1 MKLEGK
7 VAIVTGG
14 GTGIG
19 KGGAMAMAAEGAKV
33 IVAGRRLEP
42 LEETVAEI
50 KTSGGIALACPTDV
64 TKREDIEKLRD
75 MAKNEFGKLDILVNN
90 AGSAMVK
97 PFLDVTMDDL
107 DYTYKIDLKSVFE
120 VTQVMVPF
128 MLENGGGSIINV
140 SSILGTLG
148 SKGQSA
154 YCAMKAGVVNLTR
167 ALAHELGP
175 EIRVNCLCPSHIV
188 TPMMQGQIDYLTAA
202 GKMDKLNRLFPM
214 KRVGTP
220 EDMNGSIV
228 FFASDDAK
236 WLTGN
241 IFLVDGGLSCYV

>member
-19 KGGAMAMAAEGAKV
+19 KGGAIALAAEGARV

-50 KTSGGIALACPTDV
+50 KAQGGTALACSTDV
-64 TKREDIEKLRD
+64 TNRAEIEKMRD
-75 MAKNEFGKLDILVNN
+75 LAKNEWGRLDILVNN
-90 AGSAMVK
+90 AGSAMYK
-97 PFLDVTMDDL
+97 PFLDITMEDL
-107 DYTYKIDLKSVFE
+107 DYTYRIDLRSVFE
-120 VTQVMVPF
+120 VTQVMVPL
-128 MLENGGGSIINV
+128 MLEGGGGNIINV

-175 EIRVNCLCPSHIV
+175 EIRVNCLCPSHII

-214 KRVGTP
+214 KRVGYP
-220 EDMNGSIV
+220 EDMNGAIV

-241 IFLVDGGLSCYV
+241 IFMVDGGLSCYV